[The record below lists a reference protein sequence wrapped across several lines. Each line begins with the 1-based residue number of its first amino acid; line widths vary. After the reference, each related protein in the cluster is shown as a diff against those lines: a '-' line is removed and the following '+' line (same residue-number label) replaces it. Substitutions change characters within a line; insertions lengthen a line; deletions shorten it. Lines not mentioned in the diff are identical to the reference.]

1 MLATLVIALP
11 SEHRGG
17 DVIVQLRDKEQ
28 TLKTQGLCDFGF
40 SYLAWYADV
49 DHSVSKVESGYRL
62 VLTYN
67 LIRQAS
73 DSNCMASV
81 LDDHKQNLDNVLSY
95 WSENEHEMDFDCR
108 KLMYV
113 LEDDY
118 PDTNIC
124 LDQLTGKD
132 RPRMRYLLDACQDQG
147 FCLFFAHAECS
158 QSGTIEEEEDDY
170 NWGDPTSGADFHEF
184 IDKLEPEWRLM
195 TVYRH
200 DGKAIAEDV
209 RLEEEE
215 LLEIPDFTEV
225 EPDDEE
231 MDGCSGM
238 HFYRK
243 TCAVVLRRTRRFD
256 LLSAAKK
263 INVKAYVN
271 TLLKE
276 MEDERLST
284 SSREELYRFCEMVIA
299 RSKRHNPREAC
310 EYDSYNFSPRE
321 DESEL
326 EYTSCVADKE
336 LVLIAK
342 IILKLDRPHLLEKL
356 AKVISQTKLLDLFR
370 ELGEGLVGRD
380 MSVWLKG

>member
-1 MLATLVIALP
+1 MFATLVIALP
-11 SEHRGG
+11 AEHRGG
-17 DVIVQLRDKEQ
+17 DVVVQLRDKKQ

-49 DHSVSKVESGYRL
+49 DHSVSKVESGYRV

-67 LIRQAS
+67 LIRHAS
-73 DSNCMASV
+73 DSNRTASV

-95 WSENEHEMDFDCR
+95 WSGNERDFDFDCR
-108 KLMYV
+108 KLVYV

-132 RPRMRYLLDACQDQG
+132 KPRMRNLLDACQNQG

-195 TVYRH
+195 TIFRH

-231 MDGCSGM
+231 MDGCNGM

-243 TCAVVLRRTRRFD
+243 TCAVVLRRTRRFH
-256 LLSAAKK
+256 LLSAAEK
-263 INVKAYVN
+263 INAKDYVDM
-271 TLLKE
+271 LLNE

-284 SSREELYRFCEMVIA
+284 SSREELEKFCEMVIA
-299 RSKRHNPREAC
+299 RSKPQDARTGYFN
-310 EYDSYNFSPRE
+310 DIYNFSPPEKDSDLE
-321 DESEL
+321 DI
-326 EYTSCVADKE
+326 SCMADKE

-370 ELGEGLVGRD
+370 ELGQGLVGRD